1 MCNGLSKF
9 GKNKYDILF
18 YMAIIDLNSLKAGF
32 ESGDQPRSNNY
43 IDLIDTLAALPVASY
58 GSFYDTSTL
67 NISNASATYAIPLNT
82 TAEASG
88 VSIVSGSRITVA
100 NAGVYNL
107 QFSCQLDKTDN
118 GKDLVN
124 IWLSKNGT
132 NVENSN
138 TQIIVEGS
146 DGKHVAAWN
155 FVLTLAANDYVQ
167 IMVQSSDT
175 HMRLVASGVQ
185 TNPSRP
191 AVPSSIVTLVQV
203 R

>member
-1 MCNGLSKF
+1 
-9 GKNKYDILF
+9 
-18 YMAIIDLNSLKAGF
+18 MAIVNIETIKTKF
-32 ESGDQPRSNNY
+32 EGGDYPRSSDY
-43 IDLIDTLAALPVASY
+43 IDMIDTLAALPVASY

-67 NISNASATYAIPLNT
+67 TLSNASATYAIPLNT

-88 VSIVSGSRITVA
+88 VSVVSGSRITVA

-118 GKDLVN
+118 SNDLVN

-132 NVENSN
+132 NVANSN
-138 TQIIVEGS
+138 TQVTVLGNN
-146 DGKHVAAWN
+146 GKLVASWN

-167 IMVQSSDT
+167 IMLQSPDT
-175 HMRLVASGVQ
+175 HMRVVASGTQ
-185 TNPSRP
+185 TNPARP

>member
-1 MCNGLSKF
+1 
-9 GKNKYDILF
+9 
-18 YMAIIDLNSLKAGF
+18 MAIVNIENIKAKF
-32 ESGDQPRSNNY
+32 EAGDHPRSSDY
-43 IDLIDTLAALPVASY
+43 VDMIDTLAALPVASY

-67 NISNASATYAIPLNT
+67 AISNALATYAIPLNT
-82 TAEASG
+82 TAEANG
-88 VSIVSGSRITVA
+88 VSIVSGSQIKVN

-138 TQIIVEGS
+138 TQIIVEGNN
-146 DGKHVAAWN
+146 GKHVAAWN

-167 IMVQSSDT
+167 IMIQSPDT

-185 TNPSRP
+185 TSPSRP